1 MKAYKQQ
8 IGYNIINKIKKVDYA
23 DRFTK
28 INQIQEYFKKVN
40 KSIILNSLFYKNLSF
55 QFSQKIDLTPI
66 FFNSSSAS
74 IIKHPN
80 IKDTFIINTRIVNY
94 SLDKM
99 GKSNSSGKCVTINK
113 MSIIDKFFN
122 EVSFKYLFPENYDAK
137 YVGIEDIRLFN
148 FKDEIYFIGSYY
160 NQANNKVQIVSNKYI
175 LGEKYNPLIINPTF
189 ITSFNWEKNWVFF
202 NNNNDE
208 INIIYK
214 WDPIY
219 ICKIDYNKKELNLV
233 KEIGNLPSIFSK
245 FRGSTNGIEY
255 NDKIWFIVHQ
265 QNTVIYETK
274 NYLHNFVVFDKN
286 MNLLGYSNAFNFEN
300 KLVEFCIGMI
310 LYNNNFIITY
320 STLDKTTKVVVF
332 SPEYVN
338 SLITYI

>member
-66 FFNSSSAS
+66 SFNSSSAS

-99 GKSNSSGKCVTINK
+99 GKTNSSGKCITLNKITIC
-113 MSIIDKFFN
+113 DKFFN

-332 SPEYVN
+332 LPEYVN